1 MEVIF
6 VIIWNE
12 SRQFERHQQWWL
24 YDSTKSM
31 TPRTIVLQS
40 STVIKENKMIFFYN
54 WYLYILL

>member
-54 WYLYILL
+54 

>member
-6 VIIWNE
+6 VINWNE
-12 SRQFERHQQWWL
+12 SRRFERHQQGD

-40 STVIKENKMIFFYN
+40 STIIKENKMIFFCYN
-54 WYLYILL
+54 